1 MVNQER
7 MEESSATATTRS
19 TRRREKEIPEEE
31 EEHETSS
38 ETGSETTEFTIAFK
52 PFSVTPNLEDVSKEL
67 KGTKKE
73 PLANVVAS
81 HPTDMKDV
89 ILDRGTKMLDLHFK
103 INQKKEALS
112 KQQATNDEQT
122 SYIPGSLRVGNPIA
136 VPNYLKG
143 SIILQEI
150 EERGNIENETRKESF
165 AGIAI
170 DMTRAV
176 VEETREMLKTEFFKT
191 VGIISELL
199 VVNFEEHAVDV
210 IEYGRINSSESLA
223 SYAAYIF
230 IQDHLGDSEMGV
242 LLGLTEPDK
251 AMKMYRK
258 LHGSEKPDTYER
270 NACMVARYLAETVA
284 SSLGNVMKQLTVVL
298 FDFH

>member
-103 INQKKEALS
+103 
-112 KQQATNDEQT
+112 
-122 SYIPGSLRVGNPIA
+122 
-136 VPNYLKG
+136 
-143 SIILQEI
+143 
-150 EERGNIENETRKESF
+150 
-165 AGIAI
+165 
-170 DMTRAV
+170 
-176 VEETREMLKTEFFKT
+176 
-191 VGIISELL
+191 
-199 VVNFEEHAVDV
+199 VN
-210 IEYGRINSSESLA
+210 
-223 SYAAYIF
+223 
-230 IQDHLGDSEMGV
+230 
-242 LLGLTEPDK
+242 
-251 AMKMYRK
+251 
-258 LHGSEKPDTYER
+258 
-270 NACMVARYLAETVA
+270 
-284 SSLGNVMKQLTVVL
+284 
-298 FDFH
+298 